1 MTFLNFLARCEIS
14 FALFVTDNEISLDKL
29 RVSKH
34 QSQADQIPSSSRSR
48 HSSGISG
55 NESADDDD
63 DLILGMFT
71 SSEEREK

>member
-1 MTFLNFLARCEIS
+1 MIS
-14 FALFVTDNEISLDKL
+14 FALFVTDNEINLDKL
-29 RVSKH
+29 RLSKH
-34 QSQADQIPSSSRSR
+34 QSQADQIPSSSSRSR

>member
-1 MTFLNFLARCEIS
+1 MIKIS
-14 FALFVTDNEISLDKL
+14 FDFLVADNEINLDKL
-29 RVSKH
+29 RLSKH